1 MTLDDPLALT
11 IAAVTAAIAG
21 TVRGFAG
28 FGAAMLMTPVLAVL
42 FGPTNGVVLCLLL
55 EFVVGL
61 PLLPRAVGLV
71 NWRRIGLI
79 FAAAL
84 IAVPFGTWLLLT
96 ADPAPLRWAIS
107 AIVLGA
113 VALLASGWRFHGKP
127 GIATTVSAGAAS
139 GFLNGL
145 AGMAGPPIAFYYLA
159 GNDPAPV
166 VRASLTTYF
175 VLVDLAAIS
184 VLAVRGEVGWPI
196 LTAALILVPAVVLGG
211 LLGERLFP
219 LASERFYRRLAFAL
233 LIVVAVGSVLL

>member
-11 IAAVTAAIAG
+11 IAAGTAAVAG

-28 FGAAMLMTPVLAVL
+28 FGAAMLMTPILAAL
-42 FGPTNGVVLCLLL
+42 FGPTHGVVLCLLL

-61 PLLPRAVGLV
+61 PLLRRAVGLV
-71 NWRRIGLI
+71 NWQRIGLI
-79 FAAAL
+79 FAAAVA
-84 IAVPFGTWLLLT
+84 AVPFGTWLLLS

-107 AIVLGA
+107 AIVLAA
-113 VALLASGWRFHGKP
+113 VALLASGWRFRGTP
-127 GIATTVSAGAAS
+127 GLAMTVSAGAAS

-159 GNDPAPV
+159 GRDPPPV

-175 VLVDLAAIS
+175 VLVDFAALS
-184 VLAVRGEVGWPI
+184 VLAMRGEVGWPI

-219 LASERFYRRLAFAL
+219 RASERFYRRLAFAL
-233 LIVVAVGSVLL
+233 LVLVAVGSVLL